1 MSAGE
6 RARVARLKIP
16 DLRESLTR
24 TLIARRLW
32 LARHFNVAPET
43 ITIDY
48 DGAGAP
54 RIQGWAPG
62 ELSFSRSEDWC
73 AIACAR
79 ARKVGID
86 IEVER
91 DRDWPSILN
100 FLSTPEEAEHIRH
113 AVRSAGSLTPFYR
126 TWCTKE
132 AVLKVMGTGFK
143 AGPKIINLPSAML
156 DGASEFDIAL
166 ANGTARVGVET
177 FETVTVALATA
188 RL

>member
-1 MSAGE
+1 
-6 RARVARLKIP
+6 
-16 DLRESLTR
+16 
-24 TLIARRLW
+24 LW
-32 LARHFNVAPET
+32 LARHSDGAPET
-43 ITIDY
+43 ISIDY
-48 DGAGAP
+48 DEAGAP
-54 RIQGWAPG
+54 RVKGWAPG
-62 ELSFSRSEDWC
+62 KLSFSRSEDWC

-91 DRDWPSILN
+91 DRDWSSILKL
-100 FLSTPEEAEHIRH
+100 LSTSEEAEYIRD

-126 TWCTKE
+126 AWCTKE
-132 AVLKVMGTGFK
+132 AILKLMGTGFK
-143 AGPKIINLPSAML
+143 AGPKIITLPSAML